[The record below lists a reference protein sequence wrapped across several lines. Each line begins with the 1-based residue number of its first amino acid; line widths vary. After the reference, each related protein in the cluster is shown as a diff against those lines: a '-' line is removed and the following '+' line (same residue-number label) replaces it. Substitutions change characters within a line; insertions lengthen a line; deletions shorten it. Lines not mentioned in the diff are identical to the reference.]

1 MNERTKPNENKHT
14 HTHTAD
20 IDIGEG
26 ERERKVLKKISI
38 IKVVVVVVQEIFL
51 IDFFAVSVSVS
62 VVVVFE
68 SKIKIQVFIIE
79 TLIDWLIDP
88 RILSLALDDLK
99 ATGEFVI
106 LWRTNEKPVLKSMT
120 LAVVSHCFFF
130 CKLSM
135 KLNKTNKQT
144 NVWNAHASPLLL
156 LLLLNKF
163 QSQKQQQNW
172 FCKIE
177 IKYLKFE
184 SEVWNKNND
193 NI

>member
-1 MNERTKPNENKHT
+1 M
-14 HTHTAD
+14 
-20 IDIGEG
+20 
-26 ERERKVLKKISI
+26 LFKKYFLL
-38 IKVVVVVVQEIFL
+38 IFL
-51 IDFFAVSVSVS
+51 LFLLLFCCCCSWIELKFKFSS
-62 VVVVFE
+62 
-68 SKIKIQVFIIE
+68 SKHW
-79 TLIDWLIDP
+79 LIDWLIQGF
-88 RILSLALDDLK
+88 SLALDDLK

-184 SEVWNKNND
+184 SEVWNKKKR
-193 NI
+193 